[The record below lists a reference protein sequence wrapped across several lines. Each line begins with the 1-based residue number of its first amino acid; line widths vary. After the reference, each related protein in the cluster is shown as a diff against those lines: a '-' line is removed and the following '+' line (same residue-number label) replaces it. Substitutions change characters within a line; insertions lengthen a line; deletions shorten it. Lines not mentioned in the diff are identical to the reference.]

1 MRLLGPVHHPPAGSL
16 YAARQHN
23 REAEMAAEDLEGEME
38 LDGELEEELDEALD
52 DALESEDDDDVSDI
66 EIPSGDTRQ
75 TEEDDEDVP
84 DADDVEASLDVI
96 LKEKLVVEDETEDDE
111 AAEPEERGD
120 GTERVLPKQSDE
132 FVCTSCFLV
141 KSSNQLADKKKKLCR
156 DCV

>member
-1 MRLLGPVHHPPAGSL
+1 M
-16 YAARQHN
+16 
-23 REAEMAAEDLEGEME
+23 AEEELEDEVE
-38 LDGELEEELDEALD
+38 LDDELEEELDEALD
-52 DALESEDDDDVSDI
+52 DALESDEDEDVSDI
-66 EIPSGDTRQ
+66 ESPSGDTRQ

-96 LKEKLVVEDETEDDE
+96 LKEKLVVEDEAEDDE
-111 AAEPEERGD
+111 ANEPEDRSD

>member
-1 MRLLGPVHHPPAGSL
+1 
-16 YAARQHN
+16 
-23 REAEMAAEDLEGEME
+23 MAAEDLEGEME

>member
-1 MRLLGPVHHPPAGSL
+1 
-16 YAARQHN
+16 
-23 REAEMAAEDLEGEME
+23 MAAEDLEDEME
-38 LDGELEEELDEALD
+38 LDGELEEEPDEALD